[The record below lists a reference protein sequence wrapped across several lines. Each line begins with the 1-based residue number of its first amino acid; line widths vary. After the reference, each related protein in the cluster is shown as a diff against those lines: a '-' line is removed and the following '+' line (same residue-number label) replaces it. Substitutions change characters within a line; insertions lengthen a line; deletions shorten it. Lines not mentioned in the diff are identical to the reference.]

1 MDNRKR
7 RIGKRNLAIIA
18 LVLMLAVPASFAS
31 VFVYHPIN
39 LSITQTKPPI
49 IFQPG
54 TNAGQADVN
63 GTIDVEI
70 GANQTSA
77 SITLHPTYQTTL
89 YEDIL
94 EIVNKQ
100 ASQSYNVYIRV
111 VTPASVPS
119 GATAELIVNGV
130 TVDLTTAGDTYIG
143 TINANT
149 TWTVGAKFYFPE
161 GNPLT
166 STSASI
172 QLIYTPGS
180 ETPP

>member
-1 MDNRKR
+1 MVNLKKKRK
-7 RIGKRNLAIIA
+7 NLLFIA
-18 LVLMLAVPASFAS
+18 VVLMLAIPTVLAS
-31 VFVYHPIN
+31 VFVYYPIN
-39 LSITQTKPPI
+39 LSITQSKPPI
-49 IFQPG
+49 IFQQG
-54 TNAGQADVN
+54 TNAGQPDVN
-63 GTIDVEI
+63 QTISVQI
-70 GANQTSA
+70 GANETSA
-77 SITLHPTYQTTL
+77 TITLHPTYQTTL

-94 EIVNKQ
+94 TIVNNQ
-100 ASQSYNVYIRV
+100 QSQNYTVYIRV
-111 VTPASVPS
+111 VTPATVPS

>member
-1 MDNRKR
+1 MVNLKKKRK
-7 RIGKRNLAIIA
+7 NLLFIA
-18 LVLMLAVPASFAS
+18 VVLMLVIPPTVLAS

-39 LSITQTKPPI
+39 LSITQSKPPI

-54 TNAGQADVN
+54 TNAGQPDVN
-63 GTIDVEI
+63 QTISVQI
-70 GANQTSA
+70 GANETSA

-111 VTPASVPS
+111 VTPATIPS